1 MNDMI
6 KPGAGAPIC
15 FVDTEATSLDR
26 YTREVWEVAM
36 IRREPDGT
44 ETSYEAMIAGVD
56 LSEASPVSL
65 KIGRFY
71 DRYDMEVA
79 GQFGPG
85 GDSSKYVY
93 GNRVARDI
101 ERMTR
106 GAHLVGA
113 VPSFEDTS
121 LAPLLKRHKLAPAW
135 HYHLV
140 CIENIVAG
148 ALGVVPP
155 YSSDDLSREIGV
167 EPTDFDRHTAMGDV
181 LWVRAQWDAWLK
193 LATESSKIEDD
204 E

>member
-65 KIGRFY
+65 KIGKFY
-71 DRYDMEVA
+71 DRYDMRNATSNGYYLSRDGWAYGYDAAVA
-79 GQFGPG
+79 
-85 GDSSKYVY
+85 V
-93 GNRVARDI
+93 

-121 LAPLLKRHKLAPAW
+121 LAPLLKRHELAPAW
-135 HYHLV
+135 HYHLI

-148 ALGVVPP
+148 ALGITPP
-155 YSSDDLSREIGV
+155 YNSDALSREIGV
-167 EPTDFDRHTAMGDV
+167 EPDSFNRHTAMGDV

-193 LATESSKIEDD
+193 LASESPKIEDD